1 MSDAPET
8 TDSTPQ
14 SLDGAPP
21 NGPDATSHDEA
32 PAPPIESASLDN
44 DAPTADA
51 SSSEERPSERVASDE
66 SASDDSAS
74 DSASGEIRADGEAGD
89 DGGEGEEPAGDEG
102 AAAESGEGEPGR
114 PKRKRRRRRK
124 KKGAITEAGAE
135 APAEEGAPHEG
146 RERGDK
152 KQRPAS
158 NAPFIHLFDGGHG
171 RKHAFAV
178 GEIVA
183 GKVAR
188 IADGAVVVDLFGKAL
203 AILDEHE
210 PHEVEPYPEPV
221 APVPAPAEATPE
233 TAVEGEGAPAVVV
246 ARTIAI
252 SDVPPPVDA
261 PADAASVDP
270 GSVALSA
277 PAAELA
283 SVEPEVADLDFEH
296 DEEEPDDEASEAGS
310 MEAPLAPEPP
320 PPEPPPLGSIF
331 RGRVGAVAESGHVA
345 IVNRAIDRAAAKA
358 ALEAARDNR
367 WRVRG
372 VVFGFNRGGFDV
384 LVEGVRVFCPA
395 SGMSLD
401 PIHDP
406 EPFIAKKLEFSIPQ
420 KKAGLH
426 GLVVSRRTILERDQK
441 RARRTRLKELREG
454 EVVRGRVTQVREF
467 GVFVDLGLGLE
478 GLVHMS
484 ELSYNRGVRPSD
496 VAKPGDEVD
505 VKILRIGGEPKGE
518 DRDKKRRDRQTR
530 IGLSMK
536 ALLADPWNEHG
547 AALEPGAYRKGKVV
561 RTTDFGAFIEL
572 APGIEGL
579 LHISEL
585 GKDLKH
591 AGQVL
596 NEGEDIDV
604 VIERL
609 DHDQRRISLSRLSSQ
624 DAQAIQEGKLDLSA
638 RPRALK
644 PGTHVMVVIEKAD
657 HHGLFVQVKGVLG
670 KRGRGYLP
678 NRELGSKDSGDK
690 RKSFSPGSELEVKIV
705 GVDRDGS
712 LRCSIKGKEIDDERK
727 AVRDYRKESARQGFG
742 TFGDLLRAK
751 LPSDDGN

>member
-1 MSDAPET
+1 MSDTPET
-8 TDSTPQ
+8 TDSTKQ
-14 SLDGAPP
+14 SLEGAPADSP
-21 NGPDATSHDEA
+21 PTNGTVTPPETATEEAGPAAGAVSAEAEGAPDGGA
-32 PAPPIESASLDN
+32 PEMGD
-44 DAPTADA
+44 DAPGDGDGPSDA
-51 SSSEERPSERVASDE
+51 AAE
-66 SASDDSAS
+66 
-74 DSASGEIRADGEAGD
+74 
-89 DGGEGEEPAGDEG
+89 GGAEG
-102 AAAESGEGEPGR
+102 AAEGEGR

-124 KKGAITEAGAE
+124 KKGATSEAGGE
-135 APAEEGAPHEG
+135 AAPEEGAQAS
-146 RERGDK
+146 ERPEK
-152 KQRPAS
+152 KKPAS
-158 NAPFIHLFDGGHG
+158 HAPFIHLFEGVHG

-188 IADGAVVVDLFGKAL
+188 VAEGAVVVDLFGKAL

-210 PHEVEPYPEPV
+210 PHEIEPYPEPPAPEPV
-221 APVPAPAEATPE
+221 AEAPALPAPVEGAEAAPE
-233 TAVEGEGAPAVVV
+233 
-246 ARTIAI
+246 
-252 SDVPPPVDA
+252 
-261 PADAASVDP
+261 
-270 GSVALSA
+270 A
-277 PAAELA
+277 PAAEG
-283 SVEPEVADLDFEH
+283 EVASAPTAEPAEAALTAAQPENESVDPVDFEH
-296 DEEEPDDEASEAGS
+296 DEEEGEDETTEAGAV
-310 MEAPLAPEPP
+310 EAPLAPEPP
-320 PPEPPPLGSIF
+320 PPEPPPLGTIF

-358 ALEAARDNR
+358 ALEAARDAR
-367 WRVRG
+367 RRVRG

-401 PIHDP
+401 PIADP

-426 GLVVSRRTILERDQK
+426 GLVVSRRTILEREQK
-441 RARRTRLKELREG
+441 RARRTRLKELSEG
-454 EVVRGRVTQVREF
+454 MVVHGRVTQVREF

-478 GLVHMS
+478 GLVHLS
-484 ELSYNRGVRPSD
+484 ELSYNRGVRPAD

-536 ALLADPWNEHG
+536 ALQADPWNEHG
-547 AALEPGAYRKGKVV
+547 SVLEPGAYRKGKVV

-596 NEGEDIDV
+596 NEGEEIDV

-609 DHDQRRISLSRLSSQ
+609 DHDARRISLSRLSAQ
-624 DAQAIQEGKLDLSA
+624 DAQAIQEGKLDVSA

-644 PGTHVMVVIEKAD
+644 PGTHVTVVVEKAD

-678 NRELGSKDSGDK
+678 NRELGSKDGSDK
-690 RKSFSPGSELEVKIV
+690 RKAFSPGAELEVKIV
-705 GVDRDGS
+705 GTDRDGS

-751 LPSDDGN
+751 LPSGDGS